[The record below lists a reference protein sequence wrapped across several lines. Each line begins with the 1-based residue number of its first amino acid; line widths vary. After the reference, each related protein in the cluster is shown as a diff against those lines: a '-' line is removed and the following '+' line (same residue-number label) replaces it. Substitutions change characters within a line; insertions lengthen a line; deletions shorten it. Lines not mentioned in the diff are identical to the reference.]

1 MKTELTETVAKTKC
15 IYSNSF
21 FLQELQT
28 LVSTSTNR
36 RSLPDTYLFKRTGS
50 DCPFQSHKQ
59 QKDQMLF
66 FMNLLAKFLSTGA
79 IFIESAATQIF
90 LKHYNTAPSHPYQV
104 IVPLEA
110 YTDGVFTPGH
120 RLGYIRYTEVPLRKT
135 G

>member
-1 MKTELTETVAKTKC
+1 MQTELTQTAAKTKY
-15 IYSNSF
+15 IFSNSF

-36 RSLPDTYLFKRTGS
+36 RSLPNKYPFKRTG
-50 DCPFQSHKQ
+50 CPFQSHKQ
-59 QKDQMLF
+59 QKYQMLF
-66 FMNLLAKFLSTGA
+66 FINLLAKFLSTGA
-79 IFIESAATQIF
+79 PSRVSAATQIF
-90 LKHYNTAPSHPYQV
+90 LKPYYTAPSHPDQV

-120 RLGYIRYTEVPLRKT
+120 GLGYIRYAEVSLRKT